1 MNGERPLEAQTLRP
15 RSRPRRSSGV
25 DVSTLLHS
33 AERQLVK
40 DDATSS
46 AGDGIDEVHYDEQ

>member
-1 MNGERPLEAQTLRP
+1 MNGERPAEAQTLRP
-15 RSRPRRSSGV
+15 RSEPRRSSV
-25 DVSTLLHS
+25 WTLLHS

-46 AGDGIDEVHYDEQ
+46 AGNGIDEVHYDEQ

>member
-1 MNGERPLEAQTLRP
+1 MVNAGAQTLRP
-15 RSRPRRSSGV
+15 RPRPRKSSV
-25 DVSTLLHS
+25 RTLLHA

-46 AGDGIDEVHYDEQ
+46 AGDGIDEVDYDEQ